1 MYLTYHIQ
9 TKSALRS
16 YATNG
21 GGNLLIYN
29 NIHPKTLNAYK
40 THIINQFLVGLQKIA
55 CISEIFRN
63 LAS

>member
-9 TKSALRS
+9 TKKILRPS
-16 YATNG
+16 ATNRKD
-21 GGNLLIYN
+21 NLLIYR
-29 NIHPKTLNAYK
+29 NIHSIILNTYK
-40 THIINQFLVGLQKIA
+40 THIINQFPVGLQKIA